1 MFSVVCMVSS
11 KLVLY
16 AAGCLLQVVH
26 GNVCVVCR
34 ETMKS
39 EDEFYAHCQQHH
51 AAAIT
56 AAAVAASSSSSSGA
70 VTPSS
75 IPCIV
80 CRQTLVS
87 ALELTLHA
95 RHHYRSNHHHHQ
107 QQQQQQQQQQAACCV
122 CSTTDG
128 VLSPLCTTSNSLYYI
143 CLACERR
150 DGLGVVT
157 SASSSS
163 KTFQCIKCQQSFS
176 TEEQVRVHVVSH
188 VLQDGSVHRCLLC
201 AADAD
206 ADVVF
211 DSPARLQAHIVA
223 EHELAGVTD
232 AVCDVCGLT
241 MSGPVAARQHALE
254 HGPTAWKHACTRCSL
269 RFFFA
274 AELRNHQLVEGHDRS
289 PSPGQQSSPGHVE
302 DHLQLR
308 CADCSRTFSGYASL
322 CSHRRVHEKNPVR
335 PTTASTRPTTTS
347 VSVPLD
353 CTSTQRERSGSAP
366 SQCVT
371 AAVDRRSEPHGTSL
385 QCPECSRQF
394 PSLSSLQG
402 HMRVHSSGEMQYES
416 NGISSAALTDNY
428 ANVAKHINTA

>member
-1 MFSVVCMVSS
+1 
-11 KLVLY
+11 
-16 AAGCLLQVVH
+16 
-26 GNVCVVCR
+26 VCVVCR

-56 AAAVAASSSSSSGA
+56 AAAVAASSSSSSAA

-95 RHHYRSNHHHHQ
+95 RHHYRSNHHHHS
-107 QQQQQQQQQQAACCV
+107 QQQQQQQQAACCV

-150 DGLGVVT
+150 DGLSVVT
-157 SASSSS
+157 SASPSS
-163 KTFQCIKCQQSFS
+163 KTFQCIKCQQSFC

-201 AADAD
+201 DTHVA
-206 ADVVF
+206 F
-211 DSPARLQAHIVA
+211 DTPARLQAHIVT
-223 EHELAGVTD
+223 EHEFARVTD
-232 AVCDVCGLT
+232 AVCDICALT

-254 HGPTAWKHACTRCSL
+254 HAPTAWKHACPRCSL

-289 PSPGQQSSPGHVE
+289 PSPAHQSASGQQSSSAHVD

-308 CADCSRTFSGYASL
+308 CTDCSRTFSGYASL
-322 CSHRRVHEKNPVR
+322 CSHRRVHEKNTLR
-335 PTTASTRPTTTS
+335 PSTTS

-353 CTSTQRERSGSAP
+353 CTSSQRERSGSAP

-371 AAVDRRSEPHGTSL
+371 VTVDRRSESSGTSL

-402 HMRVHSSGEMQYES
+402 HMRVHSSGEIRSTHKHCLIALVNVVMP
-416 NGISSAALTDNY
+416 ISATAVSLLT
-428 ANVAKHINTA
+428 VATTEIL